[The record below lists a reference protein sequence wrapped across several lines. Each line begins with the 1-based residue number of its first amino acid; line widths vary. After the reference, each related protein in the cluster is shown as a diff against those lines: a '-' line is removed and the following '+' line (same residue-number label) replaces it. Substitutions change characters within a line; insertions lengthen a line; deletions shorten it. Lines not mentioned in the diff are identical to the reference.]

1 MAKNVYCDDV
11 HPDVQLGTR
20 IPEKLKR
27 ALKVASLERGVTIS
41 DLVCDAL
48 CAELGLDGSMLL
60 ESSDA
65 SPREGSDHEDC
76 RDSY

>member
-1 MAKNVYCDDV
+1 MAKNVYCDDA
-11 HPDVQLGTR
+11 HPGVQLGTR
-20 IPEKLKR
+20 IPAKLKR
-27 ALKVASLERGVTIS
+27 ALKVASLERWFTSS
-41 DLVCDAL
+41 DLGCDARG
-48 CAELGLDGSMLL
+48 AERGLDGSMLL